1 MATTK
6 TTKSQFEKLSAV
18 NVNEKTDKR
27 GGLTYLSWAWAWA
40 EAKKLYPNI
49 QRTVYKN
56 ANGWNYHTDGSTGWV
71 EVGVTINDL
80 EHVDFLPIMDYRN
93 NSIPLEKISSF
104 DVNKAIQ
111 RSTTKALAL
120 HGLGLYIY
128 AKEDLP
134 EAESSASKNTFT
146 HLTLDIGDENWAKVL
161 KYVTANKGLGLERIV
176 TNLKKKYDI
185 KAPIKKEI
193 SKLVKQ

>member
-71 EVGVTINDL
+71 EVGVTIL
-80 EHVDFLPIMDYRN
+80 SLIHI
-93 NSIPLEKISSF
+93 
-104 DVNKAIQ
+104 
-111 RSTTKALAL
+111 
-120 HGLGLYIY
+120 
-128 AKEDLP
+128 
-134 EAESSASKNTFT
+134 
-146 HLTLDIGDENWAKVL
+146 
-161 KYVTANKGLGLERIV
+161 
-176 TNLKKKYDI
+176 
-185 KAPIKKEI
+185 
-193 SKLVKQ
+193 